1 MIVYQILGTLALL
14 PLTLVISI
22 GFFTSIYRML
32 SKSSDVD
39 DVVLMIGL
47 GLVTPFFFILIAL
60 IWEVGL

>member
-1 MIVYQILGTLALL
+1 ML

-60 IWEVGL
+60 IWGVGL

>member
-32 SKSSDVD
+32 SNSFDVD

-47 GLVTPFFFILIAL
+47 GLLTPFLFTLIAV
-60 IWEVGL
+60 IWGVGL

>member
-1 MIVYQILGTLALL
+1 ML

-32 SKSSDVD
+32 SKSFDVD

-47 GLVTPFFFILIAL
+47 GLLTPFFFILIAV
-60 IWEVGL
+60 IWGVGL